1 MTVKDPW
8 SERRSGITEPRHNDR
23 RTPWER
29 DRARVIHSAA
39 FRRLQAKT
47 QVLGVSTGDFHRTRL
62 THSMEVAQIARGIV
76 LDLLGQA
83 GRPTTLPPGLLLD
96 DLAEAVAFAHDL
108 GHPPFGHGG
117 EIGLNYALRGHGGF
131 EGNGQSLRLVARL
144 EPHTPA
150 FGLDLTR
157 RVLLGILKYPA
168 PYSRVTRGQLPKAI
182 DARQVPNPSDW
193 RPPKCY
199 LDEEQDVVDWILA
212 PLTPADRDSFTTLR
226 VDPSPSH
233 HGKIGHRSLDASIVE
248 VADDIAY
255 GVHDLEDGIALGLID
270 GEDWDRVRDDLDPS
284 WASQYEGLGDAN
296 EFKRQLFGRSGSSP
310 IDGPPYPDRKRAVG
324 TLVHAFITSTDVKR
338 LHSFEEPLLDA
349 QVYLSPPARVF
360 LDRLQWLVRVSIIDR
375 QTVQTAEYRAR
386 FIVASLFE
394 ALCSDPQRLLNEEL
408 GQRHSVAADQ
418 PSRTRVIADYVA
430 GMTDSYA
437 ERMYNRLFV
446 PGHGSV
452 FDRL

>member
-1 MTVKDPW
+1 
-8 SERRSGITEPRHNDR
+8 
-23 RTPWER
+23 
-29 DRARVIHSAA
+29 
-39 FRRLQAKT
+39 
-47 QVLGVSTGDFHRTRL
+47 
-62 THSMEVAQIARGIV
+62 MEVAQIARGIV
-76 LDLLGQA
+76 LDLLGQT
-83 GRPTTLPPGLLLD
+83 GRPTKLPTGLLLD
-96 DLAEAVAFAHDL
+96 DLAEAVGFAHDL

-117 EIGLNYALRGHGGF
+117 ETGLNYALRDDGGF

-144 EPHTPA
+144 EPHTPGH
-150 FGLDLTR
+150 GLDLTR
-157 RVLLGILKYPA
+157 RALLGILKYPA
-168 PYSRVTRGQLPKAI
+168 PYSRVTRSQRAEAT
-182 DARQVPNPSDW
+182 DARHVPNPSEW

-199 LDEEQDVVDWILA
+199 LDEEQDVVDWILE
-212 PLTPADRDSFTTLR
+212 PLSRADRDAFTALSI
-226 VDPSPSH
+226 DPSPTR
-233 HGKIGHRSLDASIVE
+233 HGKIVHKSLDASIVE

-270 GEDWDRVRDDLDPS
+270 AEDWDRVRDDLDPS
-284 WASQYEGLGDAN
+284 WASQYEGLGDAD

-310 IDGPPYPDRKRAVG
+310 DEGPPYPDRKRAVG

-338 LHSFEEPLLDA
+338 LGTFEEPLLDA

-360 LDRLQWLVRVSIIDR
+360 LDRLQWLVRVMIIDR

-394 ALCSDPQRLLNEEL
+394 ALCSDPHRLLNEEL
-408 GQRHSVAADQ
+408 GQRLATAIDQ
-418 PSRTRVIADYVA
+418 RSRTRVIADYLA